1 MNKIV
6 VDANVIVKFVKDDIK
21 SIDPQIIT
29 LNKKVAKKYIITF
42 DNRGFVETECIQS
55 YNPTD
60 FTKVWISEKEKAG
73 KIKRIKPYP
82 LKKTDIKPLLN
93 KYGFPRNDILYINLA
108 NSIPKRY
115 IISEDMD
122 FYDPK
127 SKNVC
132 QKTKTKIIND
142 RAGKLCKYL
151 KKEFKIIVANIYNA
165 NNEL

>member
-1 MNKIV
+1 M
-6 VDANVIVKFVKDDIK
+6 KFINT
-21 SIDPQIIT
+21 QIST
-29 LNKKVAKKYIITF
+29 LNEKVEKKYVITI

-55 YNPTD
+55 YNPVDVTR
-60 FTKVWISEKEKAG
+60 VWISQKEKVG
-73 KIKRIKPYP
+73 KIRRIKPYP
-82 LKKTDIKPLLN
+82 LEKTDIKPLLN

-108 NSIPKRY
+108 NSIPRRY

-132 QKTKTKIIND
+132 QKTKTKIINN